1 MERAIAV
8 ETRRAAQL
16 HVRVGA
22 VDMGLLDAH
31 FVAVINDA
39 DGAFVLKLDKLI
51 VKRNFGN
58 IHFYFDSVGL
68 PKRAGNCEF
77 AVYGAWTRE
86 VFEMQA
92 SGDEGIEIELRR
104 AESSGDLLISGQS
117 EVKLAGQ
124 FPRGHL
130 GIDDEMSVFAV
141 RYNFGV
147 EVAFLIGANGESD
160 EPNISLC
167 NGRADG
173 ATAAHIELKL
183 TGDGQG

>member
-16 HVRVGA
+16 HVRVRP
-22 VDMGLLDAH
+22 VDVGLLDAH

-39 DGAFVLKLDKLI
+39 DGAVVLKLNELI
-51 VKRNFGN
+51 VERNFGN

-68 PKRAGNCEF
+68 SKRAGDCELT
-77 AVYGAWTRE
+77 VYGAWTRE
-86 VFEMQA
+86 IFEMEA
-92 SGDEGIEIELRR
+92 SGDEGIQIELRR
-104 AESSGDLLISGQS
+104 GESSGNLLIPGQS

-130 GIDDEMSVFAV
+130 GIDGEVSVFAV

-147 EVAFLIGANGESD
+147 E
-160 EPNISLC
+160 
-167 NGRADG
+167 
-173 ATAAHIELKL
+173 
-183 TGDGQG
+183 